1 LTGLF
6 GEVVQHSNVVKS
18 FSSYSARQ
26 HADQPLPD
34 AHRRGILSQRSS
46 AIGRV
51 MPVAHRNARV
61 KLDCEV
67 RKFNVFNRLAFDP
80 LRQKADL

>member
-1 LTGLF
+1 
-6 GEVVQHSNVVKS
+6 
-18 FSSYSARQ
+18 
-26 HADQPLPD
+26 
-34 AHRRGILSQRSS
+34 
-46 AIGRV
+46 
-51 MPVAHRNARV
+51 MPVAHQNARV